1 MESEYVPPTYPMLNF
16 ISSKGKFIAVL
27 LGLAVVLGGIFLGVK
42 LDCWYVSPVGIVVG
56 IVLSGILFSYVEIVR
71 IILDTLVPR

>member
-27 LGLAVVLGGIFLGVK
+27 LGLAVVLGGICFGVM
-42 LDCWYVSPVGIVVG
+42 LNCWYISPVGIVAG